1 MHENVGRVDQIVR
14 FIVSPPLIAVGVR
27 GLGRRRGSL
36 IGPTAV
42 LLFGEA
48 LLSSA
53 VTRVCPLNRALGID
67 TRSERERA
75 RDRDAVCGVVHS
87 QLTSAM
93 KSADLPS

>member
-14 FIVSPPLIAVGVR
+14 FIVGPALMAVGIG
-27 GLGRRRGSL
+27 GLGRRRGSR

-42 LLFGEA
+42 LLFGESI
-48 LLSSA
+48 LSSA

-67 TRSERERA
+67 TRSQQERA
-75 RDRDAVCGVVHS
+75 RDHDAVCGVVHAP
-87 QLTSAM
+87 LTSAT